1 LTLLVVLIGLIV
13 HIGLGYRLGL
23 VVAGAAIAGHLLLG
37 VAARTLWRR
46 RAAADATVATPP
58 AAQPPARPSPSP

>member
-1 LTLLVVLIGLIV
+1 MTLLVVLAGLVI

-37 VAARTLWRR
+37 VAARRLWRR
-46 RAAADATVATPP
+46 RAAADATPP
-58 AAQPPARPSPSP
+58 SHLVEIEVRRT